1 MAAAQAL
8 SLAGQA
14 VLAGFAG
21 SGGKGMERAVVRCV
35 CISKLSMMIRI
46 RCTTIR
52 LCFKSW

>member
-21 SGGKGMERAVVRCV
+21 SGEKGMETAVVRFV
-35 CISKLSMMIRI
+35 CTSKLSMMIRI
-46 RCTTIR
+46 KRTIIR